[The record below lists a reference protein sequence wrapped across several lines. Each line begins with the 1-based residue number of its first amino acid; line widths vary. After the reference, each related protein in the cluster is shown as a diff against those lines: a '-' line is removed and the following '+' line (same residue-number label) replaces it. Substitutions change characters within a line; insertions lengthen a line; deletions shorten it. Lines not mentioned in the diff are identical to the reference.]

1 MNGGGRNCLFDGFN
15 TACENI
21 AASFLKVGDESMIA
35 IRFRKTAKGQLTA
48 LIIYIPEDGAPGY
61 RFQYSCLL
69 CNRVLA
75 LHRSA
80 KGEGRD
86 EGQPLQA
93 RAWSHYGVY
102 KADDGSNKGDRSEVY
117 KRGAKVLFPV

>member
-1 MNGGGRNCLFDGFN
+1 
-15 TACENI
+15 
-21 AASFLKVGDESMIA
+21 MIA
-35 IRFRKTAKGQLTA
+35 IRFRTTAKGKLTA

-61 RFQYSCLL
+61 RFQYSCML
-69 CNRVLA
+69 CNRGLA

-93 RAWSHYGVY
+93 GAWSHYGVY

-117 KRGAKVLFPV
+117 KTGGQSIVSCLIVGSHPRRRQKLQWNCAMS